1 MKMRPM
7 PVLLFFGIIL
17 AATACASTGTGT
29 TTTRRDSNVLMP
41 EEIAEAPVSNL
52 YEAVE
57 RFRPRW
63 LLIRSPRSLNMQ
75 SEVSVFLN
83 SSYLGGP
90 ESLRQVG
97 VDGVVRLRYLDG
109 PTASALYTV
118 PDGRA
123 IEGAIIV
130 ETGGDR

>member
-1 MKMRPM
+1 MKMRPIL
-7 PVLLFFGIIL
+7 VTFLFVGFIL
-17 AATACASTGTGT
+17 AATACASTGTASI
-29 TTTRRDSNVLMP
+29 RRDSNVLTP

-63 LLIRSPRSLNMQ
+63 FLIRSPRSLNMQ

-83 SSYLGGP
+83 YSYLGGP
-90 ESLRQVG
+90 DSLRQVG
-97 VDGVVRLRYLDG
+97 LEGLVRIRYLDG
-109 PTASALYTV
+109 PTASALYRV

-123 IEGAIIV
+123 SSRPPE
-130 ETGGDR
+130 